1 MLDADGAR
9 ALLAGEGATPAGPEG
24 EERVP
29 ARSLRE
35 DAYARLALFLAESCG
50 ALAGRLCALVG
61 ELGAGIPFELALRG
75 AAVLRLPGH
84 QRHVVAMAAEAP
96 PRPGFSQ
103 THVSRRNVFL
113 RCACR
118 QAPARPLHGHAPG
131 RSSVGT
137 EGPC

>member
-29 ARSLRE
+29 ARCLRE

-61 ELGAGIPFELALRG
+61 ELGAGIPFELALR
-75 AAVLRLPGH
+75 ALRNAN
-84 QRHVVAMAAEAP
+84 VP
-96 PRPGFSQ
+96 PK
-103 THVSRRNVFL
+103 SRENLQNFGENFRRATRSKN
-113 RCACR
+113 CMHSACVR
-118 QAPARPLHGHAPG
+118 
-131 RSSVGT
+131 
-137 EGPC
+137 